1 MTESIFP
8 APVRIAT
15 RSSELALWQARHVSD
30 LILQLFPEL
39 SIELVDV
46 TTQGD
51 EDQTQPLR
59 NFGGTGVFTKEV
71 QKAVL
76 DGRAD
81 LAVHSLKDLPTEIL
95 EPDLVLAAVP
105 EREIRWDALV
115 LPAGNQHPADQTKPF
130 ELLPEGSK
138 IGSGSSRRQAQVRQI
153 RPDLE
158 LVEIRGNL
166 NTRFRKLDEGEYD
179 ALILA
184 SAGIIRLGWQE
195 RLSCPLMPPVMF
207 PAVGQGALGLE
218 CRRDD
223 LAIQKILEPLNHKE
237 SRCCTE
243 AERAMLGTLRAGCH
257 APVGVYSRWE
267 EERFEL
273 TGIVLSPDGKQ
284 KIEVTETLSLSL
296 QEEWLVQLDQ
306 ARQLGQKTAHKL
318 IEQGAMSLIEH

>member
-1 MTESIFP
+1 MTDSISP
-8 APVRIAT
+8 APLRIAT
-15 RSSELALWQARHVSD
+15 RSSELALWQARHVAD

-51 EDQTQPLR
+51 VDQTQPLR
-59 NFGGTGVFTKEV
+59 NFGGMGVFTKEV

-81 LAVHSLKDLPTEIL
+81 FAVHSLKDLPTEVL
-95 EPDLVLAAVP
+95 EPDLILAAVP

-115 LPAGNQHPADQTKPF
+115 LPAGQEHPADQSRPF
-130 ELLPEGSK
+130 DQLPAGSK
-138 IGSGSSRRQAQVRQI
+138 IGSGSLRRQAQVRAL

-223 LAIQKILEPLNHKE
+223 LATQKILEPLNHAE

-243 AERAMLGTLRAGCH
+243 AERALLGALRAGCH
-257 APVGVYSRWE
+257 APVGAYSRWE
-267 EERFEL
+267 EGLFEL
-273 TGIVLSPDGKQ
+273 TGIVLSPDGTQ
-284 KIEVTETLSLSL
+284 KVEVTERLELSL
-296 QEEWLVQLDQ
+296 QEELAVQWEQ
-306 ARQLGQKTAHKL
+306 ARLLGQRTAQRL
-318 IEQGAMSLIEH
+318 IEQGAQQLIGS